1 MAPRSTGKT
10 IDTEVSPKT
19 PTSRSRS
26 RRLAVVEG
34 SDVVAPVTEDMPV
47 VTETGGGVLRKKA
60 LVAAVV
66 AATGRKPRDVRP
78 VVEATLAALAQGLG
92 GVDSAALAPLGKM
105 RVMKRMHDADGAL
118 TSLTIKLRPA
128 NDSPA
133 DAASGEADMDAEKAL
148 AEPGAGG

>member
-1 MAPRSTGKT
+1 MAPRSTGTK
-10 IDTEVSPKT
+10 IDTDASPKT
-19 PTSRSRS
+19 RTAQS

-34 SDVVAPVTEDMPV
+34 ADIVAPVAADMPA
-47 VTETGGGVLRKKA
+47 VTEAAGGVLRKKA

-105 RVMKRMHDADGAL
+105 RVIKRMHDAGGAV

-128 NDSPA
+128 NDSPV
-133 DAASGEADMDAEKAL
+133 DAATDDGETATEKAL